1 MKFCNVRGVYANLGR
16 AHIVITLDTR
26 EEMIVLME
34 RQVVRVMSLQGWWFD
49 IYILRTYNSLCLK

>member
-1 MKFCNVRGVYANLGR
+1 MSHGIGNEKDTCILRKFCNGRGVYANLGR

-34 RQVVRVMSLQGWWFD
+34 RQR
-49 IYILRTYNSLCLK
+49 